1 MEDLIEKIEDIK
13 ESILKFVPARYIYLF
28 GSYAYGT
35 PSDKSDIDIYIVT
48 PDEINNLTEI
58 YAKII
63 VDLSYKKIYFIDLFL
78 NNETIFNKRKIEN
91 IFEKTIYQK
100 GKVLKEA
107 TVSGGLLRRDHP
119 GKGIF

>member
-1 MEDLIEKIEDIK
+1 MGNLIEKIEDIK

-28 GSYAYGT
+28 GSYAYGV

-48 PDEINNLTEI
+48 PDEIKNLTEI
-58 YAKII
+58 YAKIV

-91 IFEKTIYQK
+91 LFENTIWQR
-100 GKVLKEA
+100 GK
-107 TVSGGLLRRDHP
+107 LLYEH
-119 GKGIF
+119 

>member
-1 MEDLIEKIEDIK
+1 MVSLAEKIEDIK

-35 PSDKSDIDIYIVT
+35 PSDQSDIDIYIVT

-58 YAKII
+58 YAKIV
-63 VDLSYKKIYFIDLFL
+63 VDLSYKKIYFIDLLL

-91 IFEKTIYQK
+91 ILEKTIYQK
-100 GKVLKEA
+100 GKILYE
-107 TVSGGLLRRDHP
+107 H
-119 GKGIF
+119 